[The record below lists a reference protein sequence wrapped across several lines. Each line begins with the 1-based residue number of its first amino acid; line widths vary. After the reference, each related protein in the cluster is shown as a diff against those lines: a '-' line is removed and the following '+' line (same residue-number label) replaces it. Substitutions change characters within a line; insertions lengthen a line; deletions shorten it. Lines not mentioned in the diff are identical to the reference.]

1 MRVLVTGASGFLGH
15 AVCAE
20 LIARGH
26 EAVALVRRPGS
37 EPPGTRAVA
46 GDLTDATALAR
57 ALGAERPDAVINC
70 SAWTDVDGCELDPA
84 RAQRVNA
91 RGPEF
96 LALACRRLGALL
108 VTISTDYVFDGQ
120 KKGFYTQRD
129 QPNPQSVYA
138 VSKLAGERRAQDAW
152 ARTIVVRS
160 GYIFGADGTNFLS
173 SVIERGLRGEPLT
186 AINDSFGTPTYAPDL
201 AGRLYRL
208 TQLDLPGI
216 YHVVNAGAGA
226 SFAEFARQA
235 LATAGLDTGLIQEV
249 GLDTL
254 KRPAP
259 RPRNSRLRC
268 LLSEAIHLGQL
279 PSWKDALREFVTA
292 TSSAG
297 VTRAPGRW

>member
-1 MRVLVTGASGFLGH
+1 LKVLVTGAGG
-15 AVCAE
+15 
-20 LIARGH
+20 
-26 EAVALVRRPGS
+26 LVG
-37 EPPGTRAVA
+37 RAVVA
-46 GDLTDATALAR
+46 HCRGQGELVAALDHPALDIADNLQVDAVFDR
-57 ALGAERPDAVINC
+57 ERPDTVINC

-120 KKGFYTQRD
+120 KNGFYTQRD

-138 VSKLAGERRAQDAW
+138 VSKLEGERRAQDAW

-173 SVIERGLRGEPLT
+173 TVVERGQRGEPLT